1 MSAHTGGIGAATRAF
16 GLVGRPV
23 SHSLSPAMHN
33 AAFRALGMDAVYLAF
48 DVAPGE
54 LGAALEGARA
64 LGFGGLNVT
73 VPHKEQALAL
83 AARAATSARLTGAAN
98 TLVPAQAGW
107 EAHNTDVE
115 GFARAL
121 AEDLGLDPR
130 GRRCWI
136 LGAGGAARAAAVAL
150 GRARAQEILVMNRN
164 RNRAERLAAAL
175 GPAVGVPVRAV
186 GVDGFPARAGPG
198 DLVVSATPL
207 GLEPDARWPWDLAA
221 IPPGLFVFD
230 MAYRAGGETSLVL
243 QARAAGHRAV
253 SGRSMLLHQGAAAFA
268 LWTGRP
274 PPLEI
279 MRQAL
284 EGAPGS

>member
-1 MSAHTGGIGAATRAF
+1 MTVRRPGIGARTRAF

-23 SHSLSPAMHN
+23 AHSLSPAMHN

-48 DVAPGE
+48 DVAPEE

-73 VPHKEQALAL
+73 VPHKEQALGLAAL
-83 AARAATSARLTGAAN
+83 AAPSARLTGAAN
-98 TLVPAQAGW
+98 TLVPTEAGW

-115 GFARAL
+115 GFAGAL
-121 AEDLGLDPR
+121 AEDLGLDPQ

-136 LGAGGAARAAAVAL
+136 LGAGGAARAAVVAL
-150 GRARAQEILVMNRN
+150 ARAHPQEILVMNRN
-164 RNRAERLAAAL
+164 RKRADHLAAAL
-175 GPAVGVPVRAV
+175 GPAVGVPLRAV
-186 GVDGFPARAGPG
+186 DVDRFAARVRPG

-207 GLEPDARWPWDLAA
+207 GLDPDARWPWDLAE

-230 MAYRAGGETSLVL
+230 MAYRAGGETPLVL

-253 SGRSMLLHQGAAAFA
+253 SGRSMLLRQGAAAFA

-274 PPLEI
+274 PPVEI

-284 EGAPGS
+284 DGAPGP

>member
-1 MSAHTGGIGAATRAF
+1 MTARPDGIGPRTRAF

-23 SHSLSPAMHN
+23 AHSLSPAMHN
-33 AAFRALGMDAVYLAF
+33 AAFLALGMDAVYLAF
-48 DVAPGE
+48 DVPAE
-54 LGAALEGARA
+54 ALGAALEGARA

-83 AARAATSARLTGAAN
+83 AACAAPSARLTGAAN
-98 TLVPAQAGW
+98 TLVPADAGW

-115 GFARAL
+115 GFAGAL
-121 AEDLGLDPR
+121 AEDLGFDPR

-136 LGAGGAARAAAVAL
+136 LGAGGAARAAVAAL
-150 GRARAQEILVMNRN
+150 ARARPQEILVMNRN
-164 RNRAERLAAAL
+164 RKRAERLAAAM
-175 GPAVGVPVRAV
+175 GPAVGVPLRAV
-186 GVDGFPARAGPG
+186 EADRFTAQAQPG

-207 GLEPDARWPWDLAA
+207 GLEPDTRWPWDLAE

-253 SGRSMLLHQGAAAFA
+253 SGRSMLLRQGAAAFA

-274 PPLEI
+274 PPVEI

-284 EGAPGS
+284 ERAPGP